1 MCLHWLAQ
9 CFWNYLDWTEV
20 CHYLCCCVLLGAD
33 YQVYTCVAAFKHLQ
47 PEILQHTQTQELQL
61 FLKVSPSWS
70 TTRLVQL
77 EGGGASHAPRM
88 SIGSFG
94 GLEGGE
100 APRQEGAQKARFQL
114 LSRTA

>member
-9 CFWNYLDWTEV
+9 CFWNYLDWTDV

-61 FLKVSPSWS
+61 FLKVSPSWR
-70 TTRLVQL
+70 TVQL
-77 EGGGASHAPRM
+77 EGGGASGASEEEKPPERPP
-88 SIGSFG
+88 
-94 GLEGGE
+94 EG
-100 APRQEGAQKARFQL
+100 PQKARLQL